1 MKRTITITLVALII
15 LIFTNIPSYALGF
28 IVGVTPA
35 QTTVSPGSTVDV
47 TISVNNMNIGGDGMK
62 VFSGILNYDTNIF
75 EEITAKDITGLNSWE
90 VSYNAETK
98 KILLDR
104 KDFITEDAEICKITF
119 KVKDGVET
127 ENTQI
132 KITNPSTSNNRIDID
147 GTEGQATISLKK
159 LSSGKYEITDDNEIK
174 NVLPN
179 TTVGDLKDNLTGG
192 ENTIIKDKDGNTI
205 SSGNIGT
212 GSTVTTPSGDVY
224 TVIVKGDLNGD
235 GKVTLTDLAQ
245 LKLHMVET
253 TLLQE
258 PYKSSADID
267 GDGKVTLTDLGKLKR
282 VLAELETL

>member
-179 TTVGDLKDNLTGG
+179 TKVDDLKDNLTGG
-192 ENTIIKDKDGNTI
+192 ENTIIQDKDGNTI

>member
-28 IVGVTPA
+28 IVGVKPA

-90 VSYNAETK
+90 VSYNAKTK

-179 TTVGDLKDNLTGG
+179 TTVDDLKDNLTGG

>member
-212 GSTVTTPSGDVY
+212 GATVTTPSGDVY

>member
-28 IVGVTPA
+28 IVGVTPV
-35 QTTVSPGSTVDV
+35 QTTVSPGGAVDV

-104 KDFITEDAEICKITF
+104 KDFITTDTELCKITF

-127 ENTQI
+127 ENAQI
-132 KITNPSTSNNRIDID
+132 KITSPSTSNNRIDID
-147 GTEGQATISLKK
+147 GTEGKATISLKK
-159 LSSGKYEITDDNEIK
+159 LSSGKYEVTDDNEIK

-179 TTVGDLKDNLTGG
+179 TKVDDLKDNLTGG

-224 TVIVKGDLNGD
+224 TVIVKGDVNGD

-258 PYKSSADID
+258 PYKSGADID
-267 GDGKVTLTDLGKLKR
+267 GDGSVTLTDLGKLKR

>member
-28 IVGVTPA
+28 IVGVTPV
-35 QTTVSPGSTVDV
+35 QTTVSPGGAVDV

-104 KDFITEDAEICKITF
+104 KDFITTDTELCKITF

-127 ENTQI
+127 ENAQI
-132 KITNPSTSNNRIDID
+132 KITSPSTSNNRIDID
-147 GTEGQATISLKK
+147 GTEGKATISLKK
-159 LSSGKYEITDDNEIK
+159 LSSGKYEVTDDNEIK

-179 TTVGDLKDNLTGG
+179 TKFDDLKDNWTGG

-212 GSTVTTPSGDVY
+212 GATVTTPSGDVY

-258 PYKSSADID
+258 PYKSGADID
-267 GDGKVTLTDLGKLKR
+267 GDGSVTLTDLGKLKR

>member
-28 IVGVTPA
+28 IVGVKPA

-192 ENTIIKDKDGNTI
+192 ENTTIKDKDGNTI

-235 GKVTLTDLAQ
+235 GKFTTTDISK
-245 LKLHMVET
+245 LKLHLIDLEV
-253 TLLQE
+253 LQE
-258 PYKSSADID
+258 PYKTAADVSKDGLISS
-267 GDGKVTLTDLGKLKR
+267 TDLAKFKKAITGIE
-282 VLAELETL
+282 EL

>member
-28 IVGVTPA
+28 IVGVKPA

>member
-28 IVGVTPA
+28 IVGVTPV
-35 QTTVSPGSTVDV
+35 QTTVSPGGAVDV

-104 KDFITEDAEICKITF
+104 KDFITTDTELCKITF

-127 ENTQI
+127 ENAQI
-132 KITNPSTSNNRIDID
+132 KITSPSTSNNRIDID
-147 GTEGQATISLKK
+147 GTEGKATISLKK
-159 LSSGKYEITDDNEIK
+159 LSSGKYEVTDDNEIK

-179 TTVGDLKDNLTGG
+179 TKVDDLKDNLTGG

-212 GSTVTTPSGDVY
+212 GATVTTPSGDVY
-224 TVIVKGDLNGD
+224 TVIVKGDVNGD

-258 PYKSSADID
+258 PYKSGADID
-267 GDGKVTLTDLGKLKR
+267 GDGSVTLTDLGKLKR

>member
-28 IVGVTPA
+28 IVGVTPV
-35 QTTVSPGSTVDV
+35 QTTVSPGGAVDV

-104 KDFITEDAEICKITF
+104 KDFITTDTELCKITF

-127 ENTQI
+127 ENAQI
-132 KITNPSTSNNRIDID
+132 KITSPSTSNNRIDID
-147 GTEGQATISLKK
+147 GTEGKATISLKK
-159 LSSGKYEITDDNEIK
+159 LSSGKYEVTDDNEIK

-179 TTVGDLKDNLTGG
+179 TKVDDLKDNLTGG

-212 GSTVTTPSGDVY
+212 GATVTTPSGDVY

-258 PYKSSADID
+258 PYKSGADID
-267 GDGKVTLTDLGKLKR
+267 GDGSVTLTDLGKLKR

>member
-28 IVGVTPA
+28 IVGVKPA

-179 TTVGDLKDNLTGG
+179 TTVDDLKDNLTGG

-253 TLLQE
+253 TILQE
-258 PYKSSADID
+258 PYKSGADID
-267 GDGKVTLTDLGKLKR
+267 GDGSVTLTDLGKLKR

>member
-1 MKRTITITLVALII
+1 MKKTITITLSALII

-35 QTTVSPGSTVDV
+35 QTTLSPGSTVDV

-90 VSYNAETK
+90 VSYNTENK

-119 KVKDGVET
+119 KVKEGVEA

-132 KITNPSTSNNRIDID
+132 KITSPSTSNNRIDID
-147 GTEGQATISLKK
+147 GTEGQAIISLKK

-179 TTVGDLKDNLTGG
+179 TTVDDLKDNLTGG

-253 TLLQE
+253 TILQE
-258 PYKSSADID
+258 PYKSAADID
-267 GDGKVTLTDLGKLKR
+267 GDGSVTLTDLGKLKR

>member
-28 IVGVTPA
+28 IVGVKPA

-179 TTVGDLKDNLTGG
+179 TTVDDLKDNLTGG

>member
-47 TISVNNMNIGGDGMK
+47 TISVHTMNIGGDGMK

>member
-258 PYKSSADID
+258 PYKSGADID
-267 GDGKVTLTDLGKLKR
+267 GDGSVTLTDLGKLKR

>member
-179 TTVGDLKDNLTGG
+179 TKVDDLKDNLTGG

>member
-28 IVGVTPA
+28 IVGVKPA

-212 GSTVTTPSGDVY
+212 GATVTTPSGDVY

-258 PYKSSADID
+258 PYKSGADID
-267 GDGKVTLTDLGKLKR
+267 GDGSVTLTDLGKLKR

>member
-1 MKRTITITLVALII
+1 MKKTITITLIALII

-35 QTTVSPGSTVDV
+35 QTTVSPESTVDV

-90 VSYNAETK
+90 VSYNTETK

-104 KDFITEDAEICKITF
+104 KDFITEDAELCKITF

-127 ENTQI
+127 ENAQI
-132 KITNPSTSNNRIDID
+132 KITSPSTSNNRIDID

-159 LSSGKYEITDDNEIK
+159 LSSGKYEITDDNKIK

-179 TTVGDLKDNLTGG
+179 TTVDDLKDNLTGG
-192 ENTIIKDKDGNTI
+192 ENTTIKDKDGNTI

-253 TLLQE
+253 TILQE
-258 PYKSSADID
+258 PYKSAADID
-267 GDGKVTLTDLGKLKR
+267 GDGSVTVTDLGKLKR

>member
-28 IVGVTPA
+28 IVGVKPA

-258 PYKSSADID
+258 PYKSGADID
-267 GDGKVTLTDLGKLKR
+267 GDGSVTLTDLGKLKR

>member
-1 MKRTITITLVALII
+1 MKKTITITLIALII

-35 QTTVSPGSTVDV
+35 QTTLSPGSTVDV

-90 VSYNAETK
+90 VSYNTENK

-119 KVKDGVET
+119 KVKEGVEA

-132 KITNPSTSNNRIDID
+132 KITSPSTSNNRIDID
-147 GTEGQATISLKK
+147 GTEGQAIISLKK

-179 TTVGDLKDNLTGG
+179 TTVDDLKDNLTGG

-253 TLLQE
+253 TILQE
-258 PYKSSADID
+258 PYKSAADID
-267 GDGKVTLTDLGKLKR
+267 GDGSVTLTDLGKLKR

>member
-253 TLLQE
+253 TLLQ
-258 PYKSSADID
+258 
-267 GDGKVTLTDLGKLKR
+267 
-282 VLAELETL
+282 

>member
-28 IVGVTPA
+28 IVGVTPV
-35 QTTVSPGSTVDV
+35 QTTVSPGGSVDV